1 MRNFTEDFFGFP
13 EEPGYTCPMLDKAL
27 NAAENAESAAK
38 GASKEASRA
47 TLFHSACGEDDCQE
61 LEKALGEV
69 EGLVDDAESCAAEVS
84 EGIEEARTNA
94 EELRDWG
101 QTWKNQAEAFAKLLF
116 GEEIPEGWEDLDL
129 PEGGLVRLVKKG
141 SLDELI

>member
-13 EEPGYTCPMLDKAL
+13 EEPGHTCPMLDKAL
-27 NAAENAESAAK
+27 HAAEKAESAAN
-38 GASKEASRA
+38 GASKVADSVTR
-47 TLFHSACGEDDCQE
+47 FHSACREDDCQE

-69 EGLVDDAESCAAEVS
+69 ESLADDAESCAAEVP

-94 EELRDWG
+94 EALRDWG
-101 QTWKNQAEAFAKLLF
+101 QTWKDQAEVFAKLLF
-116 GEEIPEGWEDLDL
+116 GEEIPEDWEDLDL